1 VGFRELYGQTGWT
14 TRPEKKFFTRI
25 RTFAQSYVDQ
35 QVSDGATL
43 QKSGQVGFGAD
54 GRWSSFTRL
63 ELNYDE
69 ILVGGQMLKRFRPR
83 LELDASPSRAFGNL
97 QFIGY
102 FVDEIDFD
110 NAREGTGANLSLSG
124 TCRPDDHTDITF
136 TGSTRWVNVDD
147 PALGSGRLFT
157 ASLGRVRGT
166 YMFNSRCFTR
176 LIGQYLETTREPAL
190 YTFTVS
196 PKSAGLSL
204 SGLFAYKLNWQTVFY
219 AGYGDDNLYSS
230 TTSQMEQF
238 RQQAFLKISY
248 AWQH

>member
-1 VGFRELYGQTGWT
+1 
-14 TRPEKKFFTRI
+14 
-25 RTFAQSYVDQ
+25 VDQ
-35 QVSDGATL
+35 QVVDHATL
-43 QKSGQVGFGAD
+43 QRNYQVGAGAD
-54 GRWSSFTRL
+54 GKWSSFTQIQ
-63 ELNYDE
+63 LNQDQF
-69 ILVGGQMLKRFRPR
+69 LVGGKMLNRFRPR
-83 LELDASPSRAFGNL
+83 LEIDASPSRAFGNL

-124 TCRPDDHTDITF
+124 TCRPDDHAELTF

-147 PALGSGRLFT
+147 PALGAGRLFT

-166 YMFNSRCFTR
+166 YMFNSRCFVR

-190 YTFTVS
+190 YTFAVS

-219 AGYGDDNLYSS
+219 SGYGDDNLYSNS
-230 TTSQMEQF
+230 TTQMEQY